1 VPAAGAAPSTR
12 MTALCVSVVLPCF
25 EEAAGL
31 PGLVAAVER
40 SLVAAGAAFEIVIV
54 ASAAGTDGTVEVARG
69 IGAGDPAVRVVVQP
83 REDGGYGRAL
93 ALGIAASRQPWVLLM
108 DADGQFDPGDAGR
121 LLSRAAAADVIV
133 GFRAPRRDPVGR
145 RVAGAIYSRALAAA
159 TGVPVRDFDCGF
171 KLLRRDLVRDLVI
184 ESRTGVA
191 NAEILAG
198 AAGAG
203 ARIVEAPVSHAPRT
217 AGRARFQIAFGL
229 PSPREASRMLREAL
243 ALGLRL
249 HQARTRPRSA
259 TPGVCSPSRDRV
271 R

>member
-1 VPAAGAAPSTR
+1 MGLR
-12 MTALCVSVVLPCF
+12 VSAVLPCF

-40 SLVAAGAAFEIVIV
+40 SLAAAGAAFEIVIV
-54 ASAAGTDGTVEVARG
+54 ASAAGTDGTVAVAREL
-69 IGAGDPAVRVVVQP
+69 AASDPAVRLVVQA
-83 REDGGYGRAL
+83 RDDGGYGRAL
-93 ALGIAASRQPWVLLM
+93 ALGIAASREPWVLLM

-121 LLSRAAAADVIV
+121 LLSLAAAADVV
-133 GFRAPRRDPVGR
+133 AGFRAPRRDPVGR
-145 RVAGAIYSRALAAA
+145 RVAGAIYSRVLGAV

-171 KLLRRDLVRDLVI
+171 KLLRRDLVGDLVI

-198 AAGAG
+198 AVGAG
-203 ARIVEAPVSHAPRT
+203 ARIVEAPVSHAPRS
-217 AGRARFQIAFGL
+217 AGRARFEIAFGL
-229 PSPREASRMLREAL
+229 PSPREGARMLREAL

-249 HQARTRPRSA
+249 LRARTRPRSA
-259 TPGVCSPSRDRV
+259 APGVYSPSRDRV